1 MNIVTYQSAGAVLAA
16 LAVVVGLVSPT
27 LERIN
32 QLETQTEVINVKLA
46 TITEG
51 ILRLSHTYEQLA
63 AQERRRG
70 PSPTP

>member
-1 MNIVTYQSAGAVLAA
+1 MSIVTYQNVGAVLAT

-32 QLETQTEVINVKLA
+32 QLETRTEVMNVKLA
-46 TITEG
+46 AITEA
-51 ILRLSHTYEQLA
+51 ITRLSETYEQLA

-70 PSPTP
+70 PSPAH

>member
-1 MNIVTYQSAGAVLAA
+1 MSIVTYQNVGAVLAT

-32 QLETQTEVINVKLA
+32 QLETRTEVMNVKLA
-46 TITEG
+46 AITEA
-51 ILRLSHTYEQLA
+51 ITRLSDTYEQLA

-70 PSPTP
+70 PSPTH